1 MREYASHAIVAGV
14 AFAIGLLVALVVVEP
29 PAPTPTPTPGAMPE
43 PTSADGDTRATAKRQ
58 ERRHTKRVGTNGEPG
73 HGVLTADALGTPVTG
88 VELAFLRRALAD
100 ERKRAQQA
108 VADAEEQI
116 REAQLQSDD
125 DGLTVL
131 DRYLRRGS
139 DVSDVV
145 SSFAAMRAHVRTEPG
160 PVRRIESTGERTSV
174 DMSKVTAGNAVIE
187 FGEGVFVLDQGSTLW
202 NVQREDLE
210 SLEIRGSGMNKTTLI
225 GPGWAFL
232 CANKGARIRNLVI
245 SDLTINSLEKEQ
257 IVLDARGGISAAIE
271 RVRFDGWVVAGHA
284 AALGVTGDAFL
295 ALRDCEFKGDGYVL
309 SLRGPGMAVFER
321 CSFSDARSV
330 LIAGS
335 HKKGRAAI
343 VRLNDCDFN
352 TVPIAD
358 RNLHS
363 QDEGGADVEI
373 RGGTAAGGPASW
385 TEAQRIKNFGA
396 REVVSMKGLKFVAT
410 PPSFSV
416 EDAAIAFD
424 LAAAEGL
431 RNVVGVRVAGRGGKP
446 LELDFYVVGAEPGTA
461 PKRQTRIFDGAALAA
476 PATDPRRGV
485 RANTLIDLSEV
496 QRAQPLSTLL
506 RNSGIAADESV
517 VAVTLRTSPA
527 PQTNDDSEPLRT
539 LMLMIELQGRQQLIL
554 NATSGAVLGGR

>member
-1 MREYASHAIVAGV
+1 MRRFSSYAIVALV
-14 AFAIGLLVALVVVEP
+14 AFALGLLITLLVSE
-29 PAPTPTPTPGAMPE
+29 APLAE
-43 PTSADGDTRATAKRQ
+43 NSADTAARAPSADDDAPRRAKPRARRRTKSISSGE
-58 ERRHTKRVGTNGEPG
+58 ERSV
-73 HGVLTADALGTPVTG
+73 GVLTADALGTPVTG
-88 VELAFLRRALAD
+88 AELAFLRRALAD
-100 ERKRAQQA
+100 ERKRVQQA
-108 VADAEEQI
+108 ATDAEEQI

-139 DVSDVV
+139 DVTDVV

-160 PVRRIESTGERTSV
+160 PVRRIEPTGDRTSV
-174 DMSKVTAGNAVIE
+174 DMSEVTAGNTVLE
-187 FGEGVFVLDQGSTLW
+187 FGEGVFVLDRGSKAW

-210 SLEIRGSGMNKTTLI
+210 SLEIRGAGMNKTTLI

-232 CANKGARIRNLVI
+232 CANKDARIRNLI
-245 SDLTINSLEKEQ
+245 IRDLTINSREKEQ

-284 AALGVTGDAFL
+284 AALGVSGDAFL
-295 ALRDCEFKGDGYVL
+295 ALRDCEFKGDGWVL

-321 CSFSDARSV
+321 CTFTDARSV
-330 LIAGS
+330 VIAGS
-335 HKKGRAAI
+335 HTKGRAAI
-343 VRLNDCDFN
+343 VRLYDCTFN
-352 TVPIAD
+352 TVPVSD

-363 QDEGGADVEI
+363 RDEGGADVEI

-385 TEAQRIKNFGA
+385 TEAQRIQNFGA
-396 REVVSMKGLKFVAT
+396 YEVVSMKGLEFVAT

-424 LAAAEGL
+424 LAAATGL

-446 LELDFYVVGAEPGTA
+446 LELDFYVVGADPGTA
-461 PKRQTRIFDGAALAA
+461 PKRETRIFDGASLTA

-485 RANTLIDLSEV
+485 RADTLIDLSEV

-527 PQTNDDSEPLRT
+527 PQTNDGSEPQRT